1 MRSTEVRPMRVTE
14 VDEFP
19 AIKSAVNHG
28 ISEGLHRLYT
38 ENPDPTYAEAQEYVL
53 RYIKAALDRLVE
65 R

>member
-1 MRSTEVRPMRVTE
+1 MSDPEVRLMRITE

-28 ISEGLHRLYT
+28 IAQGLHRLYA
-38 ENPDPTYAEAQEYVL
+38 ENSDPTYAEAQEYVL
-53 RYIKAALDRLVE
+53 RYIKAALDKLVE